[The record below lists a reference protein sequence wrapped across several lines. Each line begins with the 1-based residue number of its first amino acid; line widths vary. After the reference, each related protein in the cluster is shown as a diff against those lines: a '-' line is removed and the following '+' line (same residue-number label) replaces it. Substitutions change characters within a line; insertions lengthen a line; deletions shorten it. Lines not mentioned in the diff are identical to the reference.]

1 MVFWISLAV
10 LVVGVVAGIAYAVVR
25 GLVMWRQI
33 KRTGRSFAAEAARI
47 ADTTAGI
54 QAHLERASA
63 SSGRFADA
71 SHRLGTS
78 RAVLEVHLQ
87 ALREAR
93 HTIRRMLWFV
103 PGV

>member
-1 MVFWISLAV
+1 MIWLALAV
-10 LVVGVVAGIAYAVVR
+10 FLAGSFGGLAYAILR
-25 GLVMWRQI
+25 ALALWRQL
-33 KRTGRSFAAEAARI
+33 KRSGRSFAAEAARI

-54 QAHLERASA
+54 EAHLERATA
-63 SSGRFADA
+63 ASGRFADA
-71 SHRLGTS
+71 SHRLATS
-78 RAVLEVHLQ
+78 RAVLDVHLQ